1 MKNKF
6 LITITDINGSKNY
19 LLHQLIK
26 KIVIYVVIFTFCSFI
41 LGVFYIT
48 YLENKTSALKD
59 KRDELLKVK
68 NELFIEN
75 EKMQKKI
82 KASSEEFTSI
92 EDKIAALEEQLGLNT
107 DNNTTI
113 DERLENIELTGF
125 QQQIIFSMIPNGD
138 VIKHNG
144 VSATFGWRTHPILH
158 RKQFHPGVDLRA
170 PVGTPI
176 YAPADGVVEFAGYN
190 ATNGFGYVVIIEHNF
205 GFKSRF
211 AHMSRKDVVKEGEFI
226 KKGTLIGYS
235 GNTGLSTGPHLHY
248 EIRFI
253 QRPLDPINFIKW
265 NSKNYE
271 EIFKKEQRVSWQS
284 LVRTLADLT
293 PKQQ

>member
-1 MKNKF
+1 
-6 LITITDINGSKNY
+6 
-19 LLHQLIK
+19 
-26 KIVIYVVIFTFCSFI
+26 
-41 LGVFYIT
+41 
-48 YLENKTSALKD
+48 
-59 KRDELLKVK
+59 
-68 NELFIEN
+68 
-75 EKMQKKI
+75 
-82 KASSEEFTSI
+82 
-92 EDKIAALEEQLGLNT
+92 
-107 DNNTTI
+107 
-113 DERLENIELTGF
+113 
-125 QQQIIFSMIPNGD
+125 MIPNGD

>member
-1 MKNKF
+1 
-6 LITITDINGSKNY
+6 
-19 LLHQLIK
+19 
-26 KIVIYVVIFTFCSFI
+26 
-41 LGVFYIT
+41 
-48 YLENKTSALKD
+48 
-59 KRDELLKVK
+59 
-68 NELFIEN
+68 
-75 EKMQKKI
+75 MQKKI
-82 KASSEEFTSI
+82 KASSEEFASI